1 MRLYHLLLLLPLSSS
16 FVLQQQR
23 RSSKTSTVLFE
34 GDREEEEDKGLV
46 LGDLDTEMRKV
57 SSDMSFGAIDYLA
70 EARKRAEQRTESDN
84 SGGGDKEWKELANE
98 KADKYGTVDDWEN
111 SVKEAG
117 NADSQILMFTE
128 PAQGEGEDGEE
139 GEEPKLLL
147 F

>member
-1 MRLYHLLLLLPLSSS
+1 MRLHHLLLLPPVSSA
-16 FVLQQQR
+16 FVLQPR
-23 RSSKTSTVLFE
+23 LSSKTFTVIFE
-34 GDREEEEDKGLV
+34 GESDEEKDKGLV

-70 EARKRAEQRTESDN
+70 EARKRAEQKAQSDN

-98 KADKYGTVDDWEN
+98 KAEKYGTVDDWEN

-117 NADSQILMFTE
+117 NTDSQILMFTE
-128 PAQGEGEDGEE
+128 PAPGEGEDGEE
-139 GEEPKLLL
+139 GEDPKLLL